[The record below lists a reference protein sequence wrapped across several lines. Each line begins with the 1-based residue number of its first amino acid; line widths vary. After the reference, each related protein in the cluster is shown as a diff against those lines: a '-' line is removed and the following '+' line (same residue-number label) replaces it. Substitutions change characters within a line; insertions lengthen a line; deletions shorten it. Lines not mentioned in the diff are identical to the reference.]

1 MRRRFLNFIGIFIF
15 RQARW
20 LAPLVLAL
28 TALSAWVVNNG
39 EFDTRLIDF
48 MPTPRPYAP
57 MMHELEIDYRMLEPV
72 TIVIRHKQPGHE
84 ADLRAAA
91 QELANR
97 LDDPYFS
104 RPIYRV
110 DELAQNYYQSLSD
123 LRIIQLLTDEDWVLL
138 RQAMRDQCGADR
150 LKLLKAYRINACLPR
165 SFQTISPKDPLGA
178 LDLIR
183 DQLAYS
189 RGPTR
194 LTPREGYF
202 ISADGSAILLL
213 AYPLQSAEDG
223 RNAIRAYRFLVH
235 TIEDLCKRYPSWKDQ
250 FTFDYAGSH
259 VTIAR
264 QIEKMQH
271 ELGLIIKLSIPM
283 TLLLILLVFR
293 KAEAVFFILLP
304 PAMGMVWSLAIT
316 DSMIG
321 STSALT
327 FAFLL
332 VITAIGGQYCIH
344 LYHRFTIELYHNH
357 NYYRALRRAY
367 AETARGLMASGLCV
381 ALVFVFLALT
391 SMWGAH
397 DSATALRALRE
408 GRGFAQLGIVAAIGV
423 ICQLTACLIVTP
435 IMAAI
440 KHRLAKGRVK
450 PVELYR
456 FGLERLYDPAIASP
470 RSMLGAMLFVSVFFG
485 WQARGLD
492 FDSPFASI
500 SSFFFRSEQPSAAE
514 DPDFPRPGRPIM
526 AIVEGDTLQEALE
539 RNDRLHHNLQTIR
552 RSGGEADYNLLAFDS
567 LRTVLPSLRSQ
578 RESLAQLNG
587 LDLKPLRESIARAG
601 REVGFKPAVYEP
613 FFKTFEEFRRKAA
626 NPHYIDWNLNEDVSE
641 AFIATANRYM
651 HSEGHT
657 YYIATVIYPHAGG
670 FRFDRLDSMT
680 RRMAAGIDR
689 ISFIGDPLIERDLS
703 RMIRFNLALM
713 ILLSIVIIFLVLLLH
728 FRRSRLVW
736 LTFLPT
742 VAEIIWFGGALSLS
756 GLRIHFFTVL
766 AMPLV
771 LSLAM
776 DNSLQLTQYYED
788 RKPCSMRQTM
798 RAVGRVSVL
807 TCGVMALVFGTLA
820 VASYAG
826 VRDFGFAVL
835 IGALAVMTGSVMLQP
850 ALLQL
855 LGRDQPLVSAI
866 QDDSEGDGES

>member
-20 LAPLVLAL
+20 LAPLALAL
-28 TALSAWVVNNG
+28 TALAIWVVSNS

-48 MPTPRPYAP
+48 MPNPGAAASVP
-57 MMHELEIDYRMLEPV
+57 HELETEYRMLEPV
-72 TIVIRHKQPGHE
+72 TIVIRDKQPGHE

-91 QELANR
+91 QELAGR
-97 LDDPYFS
+97 LDGPYFS

-123 LRIIQLLTDEDWVLL
+123 LRLVQLLTDEDWERL
-138 RQAMRDQCGADR
+138 RQAMSDRISADR
-150 LKLLKAYRINACLPR
+150 LRLLKAYRNNAFLPR
-165 SFQTISPKDPLGA
+165 AFQTISPKDPLGA
-178 LDLIR
+178 LDLVR

-223 RNAIRAYRFLVH
+223 RNAVHAYRFLMH
-235 TIEDLCKRYPSWKDQ
+235 TIEDLCARYPSWNDQ

-264 QIEKMQH
+264 HIEQMQH

-304 PAMGMVWSLAIT
+304 PAMAMTWSLALT
-316 DSMIG
+316 DWAIG

-332 VITAIGGQYCIH
+332 VIAAIGGQYCIH

-367 AETARGLMASGLCV
+367 AETARGLLASGLGV
-381 ALVFVFLALT
+381 ALVFVFLTLT

-397 DSATALRALRE
+397 DPAAALSALRE
-408 GRGFAQLGIVAAIGV
+408 GRGFAQLGIVSAVGV
-423 ICQLTACLIVTP
+423 ICQLAACLMVMP
-435 IMAAI
+435 LMAAI

-456 FGLERLYDPAIASP
+456 FGLDRLYEPAISSP
-470 RSMLGAMLFVSVFFG
+470 RSMLGAMLFLSVFLG

-492 FDSPFASI
+492 FDSSFASI
-500 SSFFFRSEQPSAAE
+500 SSFFFRSERPAVAE

-526 AIVEGDTLQEALE
+526 AIVSGNNLQETLE
-539 RNDRLHHNLQTIR
+539 RNDRLHRNLQLMR
-552 RSGGEADYNLLAFDS
+552 KSGGEADYNMLAFDS
-567 LRTVLPSLRSQ
+567 LRTVLPSLASQ
-578 RESLAQLNG
+578 QESLAQLNG
-587 LDLKPLRESIARAG
+587 LDLKPLRASIARAC
-601 REVGFKPAVYEP
+601 REAGFKPSIYEP
-613 FFKTFEEFRRKAA
+613 FFKTMEEFRRQAA
-626 NPHYIDWNLNEDVSE
+626 HPHYIDWNLNEDVTG

-651 HSEGHT
+651 YSEGRN
-657 YYIATVIYPHAGG
+657 YYIATVIYPHEGG
-670 FRFDRLDSMT
+670 FRFGRLDAMT
-680 RRMAAGIDR
+680 RRMGEGIPA
-689 ISFIGDPLIERDLS
+689 IAFIGDPLIERNLS
-703 RMIRFNLALM
+703 RMIRFSLARM
-713 ILLSIVIIFLVLLLH
+713 ILLSIIIIFLVLLLH

-742 VAEIIWFGGALSLS
+742 VAEIIWFGGAL
-756 GLRIHFFTVL
+756 GLTGMRIHFFTVL

-798 RAVGRVSVL
+798 RAVGRVPSL

-835 IGALAVMTGSVMLQP
+835 IGALAVLAGSVMLQP

-855 LGRDQPLVSAI
+855 FGRDQPLLSAI
-866 QDDSEGDGES
+866 QGEEDE

>member
-15 RQARW
+15 RQALW
-20 LAPLVLAL
+20 LAPFVFAL
-28 TALSAWVVNNG
+28 TALAVWVVNKS

-48 MPTPRPYAP
+48 MPDPYTYET
-57 MMHELEIDYRMLEPV
+57 MLHDIDNDYRMLEPV

-91 QELANR
+91 QELADR
-97 LDDPYFS
+97 LDAPYFS

-138 RQAMRDQCGADR
+138 RQAMSDRFSADR
-150 LKLLKAYRINACLPR
+150 LRLLKAYRSNACLPR
-165 SFQTISPKDPLGA
+165 SFQTISTKDPLGA
-178 LDLIR
+178 LGLIR
-183 DQLAYS
+183 DRLAYS

-194 LTPREGYF
+194 LTPRDGYF

-223 RNAIRAYRFLVH
+223 RNAVRAYRFLVH
-235 TIEDLCKRYPSWKDQ
+235 TIEDLCNRYPSWKDR

-264 QIEKMQH
+264 HVERTRH
-271 ELGLIIKLSIPM
+271 ELGLIVKLSIPM

-293 KAEAVFFILLP
+293 KVEAVPFILLP
-304 PAMGMVWSLAIT
+304 PAMGMAWGQAIT
-316 DSMIG
+316 DLAIG

-332 VITAIGGQYCIH
+332 VIAAIGGQYCIH
-344 LYHRFTIELYHNH
+344 LYHRFTIELYNNH

-381 ALVFVFLALT
+381 ALVFIFLALT

-397 DSATALRALRE
+397 DSATAFRALRE
-408 GRGFAQLGIVAAIGV
+408 GRGFAQLGIVSAIGV
-423 ICQLTACLIVTP
+423 ICQLAACLVVMP

-456 FGLERLYDPAIASP
+456 FGLDRLYEPAIASP
-470 RSMLGAMLFVSVFFG
+470 RLMLGAMLFVCVFFG

-492 FDSPFASI
+492 FASSFASI
-500 SSFFFRSEQPSAAE
+500 SSFFFHSERPTPAE

-526 AIVEGDTLQEALE
+526 AIVQGDTLQEALE
-539 RNDRLHHNLQTIR
+539 RNDRLHRNLQTIR
-552 RSGGEADYNLLAFDS
+552 QSGGESDYNLLAFDS

-578 RESLAQLNG
+578 QESLAQLNR
-587 LDLKPLRESIARAG
+587 LDLKPLRAAIARAG
-601 REVGFKPAVYEP
+601 REVGFKPALYDS
-613 FFKTFEEFRRKAA
+613 FFNTFEEFRRKAA
-626 NPHYIDWNLNEDVSE
+626 NPHYIDWNFDESE
-641 AFIATANRYM
+641 ALIANVNRYM
-651 HSEGHT
+651 HVEGRN
-657 YYIATVIYPHAGG
+657 YYVATVIYPHETG

-689 ISFIGDPLIERDLS
+689 ISIVGDPLIERDLA

-713 ILLSIVIIFLVLLLH
+713 ILLSILIIFLVLLLH
-728 FRRSRLVW
+728 FRRLRLAW

-742 VAEIIWFGGALSLS
+742 VAEIIWFGGALELS
-756 GLRIHFFTVL
+756 GLSINFFTVL

-835 IGALAVMTGSVMLQP
+835 IGALAVMAGSVMLQP

-855 LGRDQPLVSAI
+855 FGRDQPLLSAI
-866 QDDSEGDGES
+866 QGEEDE